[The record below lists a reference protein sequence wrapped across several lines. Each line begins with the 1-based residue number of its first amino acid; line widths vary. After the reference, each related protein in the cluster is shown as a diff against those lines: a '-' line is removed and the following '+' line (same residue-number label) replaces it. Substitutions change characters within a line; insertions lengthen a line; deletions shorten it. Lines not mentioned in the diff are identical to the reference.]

1 MANQINE
8 YPPPTQHALERYTA
22 PPESVRQGIAL
33 CLSGGGYRAL
43 LFHLG
48 ALTRL
53 NELGILARLR
63 TISSVSGG
71 SILSAR
77 LASASFYPLLGP
89 VAAPQWEREVAG
101 PLRAFAA
108 RNIRTPAMLRRLLP
122 WNWFRTSTGV
132 EALARAYRDVTG
144 VPISA
149 LPEEP
154 NFLFSATDMAFGVN
168 WVFERRRM
176 GDYQAGYAL
185 PRARDPLARAVAA
198 SSCFPP
204 IFNPL
209 PIRLRPKDLTGGKI
223 PKGPERDKLIRGL
236 RLTDGG
242 NYDNLGLEPVWKS
255 HATILCCD
263 GGAIFDFEPDGG
275 LFWRLKRY
283 LAIIDNQ
290 LLALRKRWLV
300 GGFIDG
306 QFDGTYWG
314 VASAVSSFEVDV
326 TPSYSKEFAESVIAH
341 IRTDLDAF
349 SDAEAAVLENH
360 GYVLAES
367 AIRRHL
373 PQLLPSPAPPLA
385 LPHPWIEEEEA
396 RRLLVRSATRTL
408 FGRFGR
414 SAPT

>member
-1 MANQINE
+1 MPESQE
-8 YPPPTQHALERYTA
+8 SPPPTRHALERYTA

-71 SILSAR
+71 SIASAR
-77 LASASFYPLLGP
+77 LASASFFPLLGP
-89 VAAPQWEREVAG
+89 VAPSDWDREVAG

-108 RNIRTPAMLRRLLP
+108 RNIRTPAILQRFLP

-132 EALARAYRDVTG
+132 EALARACRGVTG
-144 VPISA
+144 LS
-149 LPEEP
+149 LPRLPQEP

-168 WVFERRRM
+168 WIFERRRM

-185 PRARDPLARAVAA
+185 PRDGDPLARAVAA

-209 PIRLRPKDLTGGKI
+209 PIRLGPKDLTGGKA
-223 PKGPERDKLIRGL
+223 PKGPERDRLIRGL

-255 HATILCCD
+255 HATILCSD
-263 GGAIFDFEPDGG
+263 GGAIFDFEPDRG
-275 LFWRLKRY
+275 LFWRLKRH
-283 LAIIDNQ
+283 LAIIGNQ
-290 LLALRKRWLV
+290 ALALRKRWLI

-306 QFDGTYWG
+306 QFEGTYWG
-314 VASAVSSFEVDV
+314 VASAVASFEVEV
-326 TPSYSKEFAESVIAH
+326 QPAYSKAFAQEVIAN
-341 IRTDLDAF
+341 IRTDFDAF
-349 SDAEAAVLENH
+349 SDSEIAVLENH
-360 GYVLAES
+360 GYTLAEA

-373 PQLLPSPAPPLA
+373 PQLLPSPAPPLV
-385 LPHPWIEEEEA
+385 LPRPWIEEDQA
-396 RRLLVRSATRTL
+396 RNQLARSGRRKLL
-408 FGRFGR
+408 GRFK
-414 SAPT
+414 S